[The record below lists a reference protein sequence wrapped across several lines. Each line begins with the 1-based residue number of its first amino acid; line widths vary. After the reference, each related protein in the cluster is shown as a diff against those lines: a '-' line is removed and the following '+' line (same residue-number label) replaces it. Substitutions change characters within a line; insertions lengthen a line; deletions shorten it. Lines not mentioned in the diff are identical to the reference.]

1 MYWFYN
7 NLRKIDFS
15 HSTSKTTC
23 EFEIKLLDQ
32 ERLRA
37 GRKINED
44 IIATKVEFIILLFI
58 NLFLASIWCS
68 KEKWPLMNWIQAWQR
83 RLAQCSGWIDGRN
96 STSLSNFTNKS
107 KKKDEKMTKYQRK
120 KGISPNECNV
130 CTFLIN
136 KPVDIQRLIHRSF
149 LVSKS

>member
-58 NLFLASIWCS
+58 NLFLTCMWYS
-68 KEKWPLMNWIQAWQR
+68 KEK
-83 RLAQCSGWIDGRN
+83 
-96 STSLSNFTNKS
+96 
-107 KKKDEKMTKYQRK
+107 
-120 KGISPNECNV
+120 
-130 CTFLIN
+130 
-136 KPVDIQRLIHRSF
+136 
-149 LVSKS
+149 